1 MIFPQPMSKVIKP
14 MDEFTVVV
22 KRELRQHRD
31 ATMTT
36 RVLVRDIM
44 NSPVISA
51 ALTDTVKD
59 VALKMK
65 DQKVG
70 SIVIKEGENPVGI
83 VSDWDIVSNAVV
95 KDVKP
100 SSLKVSDIMQRLHS
114 IEGEEGVTEAARVL
128 RQHNIKRL
136 GVVYKNRLVGIISA
150 SDVIAVT
157 PELVD
162 VISEKAAIVRGETG
176 RSAGSVSGY
185 CDECGEWSDL
195 LQYADGTFT
204 CEECRGEEVIS

>member
-1 MIFPQPMSKVIKP
+1 MVKKP
-14 MDEFTVVV
+14 V
-22 KRELRQHRD
+22 RQHGD
-31 ATMTT
+31 ANMTT

-51 ALTDTVKD
+51 SPQHTIKD
-59 VALKMK
+59 IATKMK
-65 DQKVG
+65 EERIG
-70 SIVIKEGENPVGI
+70 SIVIMENEKAAGI
-83 VSDWDIVSNAVV
+83 VTDWDIVSNAVV

-100 SSLKVSDIMQRLHS
+100 SEVKASDIMQTLHT

-157 PELVD
+157 PDLVD
-162 VISEKAAIVRGETG
+162 VISEKAAVMRGEIG
-176 RSAGSVSGY
+176 RSAGNISGY

-195 LQYADGTFT
+195 LQFNEGTFM
-204 CEECRGEEVIS
+204 CEECRGESVS